1 MTPRAGLTCARIVRG
16 ARPSVQAL
24 LGGAEFSHSRPATT
38 AYTATPVQGDNS
50 SANKR
55 GPVTWVS
62 SQGFHA
68 DDPELLSSLTP
79 GLPPQLT
86 LRHQSRG
93 TTRRPTKGP
102 GYLGILPGFPC
113 R

>member
-1 MTPRAGLTCARIVRG
+1 MAPRAGQTCARIVRG

-38 AYTATPVQGDNS
+38 AYTATSVQGDNS

-55 GPVTWVS
+55 GPVPWAS

-68 DDPELLSSLTP
+68 DNPKLLLRGKASQADDGRRYAPLAFTL
-79 GLPPQLT
+79 LPPAA
-86 LRHQSRG
+86 S
-93 TTRRPTKGP
+93 
-102 GYLGILPGFPC
+102 
-113 R
+113 